1 MSRKIFEHSFFPK
14 FNVER
19 VVIDGKRH
27 YATPTGEKY
36 PSVTTVLDQKLDKT
50 ALLKWRAKVG
60 EAEANKI
67 STQAANRGTA
77 IHSICEHYLLN
88 ETNYPKGVMPIN
100 VDTFKKLRPL
110 IDEHIGKV
118 YALEYYMY
126 SHVLKAAGATD
137 CIADFDGVPTIVDFK
152 TSRKLKKEEW
162 IQNYFLQATAYA
174 MMAEELLYEWQF
186 KVPQIAIMIAVDNE
200 EPQLFVKP
208 KYLYEDEVRELFA

>member
-1 MSRKIFEHSFFPK
+1 MRKIFEHEFFPK
-14 FNVER
+14 FNLER
-19 VVIDGKRH
+19 VVIGGKRH

-36 PSVTTVLDQKLDKT
+36 PSVTTVLDQKTDKT
-50 ALLKWRAKVG
+50 ALLEWRKKVG

-67 STQAANRGTA
+67 AVQAANRGTA
-77 IHSICEHYLLN
+77 IHSICEHYLMN
-88 ETNYPKGVMPIN
+88 ERNYPSGTMPVNI
-100 VDTFKKLRPL
+100 DTFKKLRPL
-110 IDEHIGKV
+110 IDKHIDKV

-137 CIADFDGVPTIVDFK
+137 CIANFDGVPTIVDFK

-162 IQNYFLQATAYA
+162 IQNYFYQATAYA
-174 MMAEELLYEWQF
+174 IMAEELLYEWQF
-186 KVPQIAIMIAVDNE
+186 KVPQIAIMIAVDHE